1 MKPEQNTRVIT
12 DTLKHCFRINI
23 SVNFPTF
30 NELITAD
37 KETTLSEKSHKQDKA
52 ILSCI

>member
-23 SVNFPTF
+23 SVNVPTF
-30 NELITAD
+30 KEIITAD
-37 KETTLSEKSHKQDKA
+37 KEPALSEKSHKQDKPM
-52 ILSCI
+52 LSCI